1 MDVRTNGSGE
11 TARGVLVGYDGSV
24 AADRAVDWAAV
35 EATRRGVPLTV
46 VTAVD
51 RGGMLGT
58 DVADLAASAPG
69 FARDRLDA
77 LAAIPERGVQRARTV
92 AEGLAVSPLTVTGGA
107 AAMLVV
113 LSSSAELLVVGNR
126 GHGELASDLLGSV
139 AFTVTAHAH
148 CPVAVVVGARTAG
161 SDAGGPVLCAV
172 DGSPASLAA
181 LRYAADVASSSS
193 AALTILTCWS
203 RPSSEVWAS
212 AYGGEYA
219 DGGIDAATG
228 RRAVEIVRSAE
239 ADAREWHPELEIRAE
254 TTEGAPAR
262 AVPAVAA
269 GHSLVVVG
277 SRGRGGFTGLL
288 LGSVSHAVIRGAVC
302 PVVVVRPALIAAGGV
317 PPVPATAARQPVGS
331 AT

>member
-1 MDVRTNGSGE
+1 MDVRTNGAGE
-11 TARGVLVGYDGSV
+11 TTRGVLVGYDGSV
-24 AADRAVDWAAV
+24 AADQAVDWAAA

-46 VTAVD
+46 VNAVD
-51 RGGMLGT
+51 LAGMPGVDAT
-58 DVADLAASAPG
+58 GLAPA
-69 FARDRLDA
+69 FAQDQLDA
-77 LAAIPERGVQRARTV
+77 LAGIAERGVERARTT
-92 AEGLAVSPLTVTGGA
+92 AEGLAVSSLTVTGGA

-126 GHGELASDLLGSV
+126 GHGELAGALLGSV
-139 AFTVTAHAH
+139 AFAVTAHAH
-148 CPVAVVVGARTAG
+148 CPVAVVIGARTPG
-161 SDAGGPVLCAV
+161 PGAGGPVLCAV

-181 LRYAADVASSSS
+181 LRYAADVASSSP

-212 AYGGEYA
+212 AYGGDYA
-219 DGGIDAATG
+219 DGGIDAAAE

-254 TTEGAPAR
+254 TVEGAPAR
-262 AVPAVAA
+262 AVPAAAA

-288 LGSVSHAVIRGAVC
+288 LGSVSHAVIHGAGC
-302 PVVVVRPALIAAGGV
+302 PVVVVRPALIAAAGV
-317 PPVPATAARQPVGS
+317 LPVPATSARQPVGVET
-331 AT
+331 AVR